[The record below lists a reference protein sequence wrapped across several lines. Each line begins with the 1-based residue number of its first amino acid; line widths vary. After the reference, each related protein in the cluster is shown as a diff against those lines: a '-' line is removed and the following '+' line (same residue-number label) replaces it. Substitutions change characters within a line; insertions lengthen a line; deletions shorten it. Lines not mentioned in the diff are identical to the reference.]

1 MELRHLR
8 YFTIVAEE
16 MNMHRAAERLHI
28 SQPPLSLTIK
38 QIEEEIGVELFT
50 REGRGIQITRAGQI
64 YLDHARKI
72 LADTQAAADQA
83 RQSHL
88 GIVGRL
94 KIGFVSSTVSG
105 VLQTTVAAFKKKYP
119 GIILEMRQST
129 NSAIPQQLQ
138 DRDIDIGIL
147 RLPEHLPS
155 ILTVTE
161 ISRESWCIAIP
172 EKHALAAQQSV
183 SIKDLSGAPLIFYP
197 RWNSPGGY
205 DDVMAMLRDG
215 GIEPQIYQ
223 EATEQMTIAGLVAA
237 GMGVGIVPECMA
249 KIKVPGVTHRSI
261 KKTKGKT
268 GFAFVTRPEKDL
280 LVENFLMIA

>member
-8 YFTIVAEE
+8 YFTVVAEE

-28 SQPPLSLTIK
+28 SQPPLSLSIK
-38 QIEEEIGVELFT
+38 QLEEEIGVELFT
-50 REGRGIQITRAGQI
+50 REGRGIQITRAGQL

-72 LADTQAAADQA
+72 LADTKIAAEQA
-83 RQSHL
+83 RKSHF
-88 GIVGRL
+88 GIVGCL

-119 GIILEMRQST
+119 GIILEIRQST
-129 NSAIPQQLQ
+129 NFSIPQQLL
-138 DRDIDIGIL
+138 DREIDVGIL

-155 ILTVTE
+155 TLAVTE

-172 EKHALAAQQSV
+172 ERHPLSAQESV
-183 SIKDLSGAPLIFYP
+183 SIKDLSGYNLIFYP

-205 DDVMAMLRDG
+205 DDVMTMLRDG

-237 GMGVGIVPECMA
+237 NMGVGIVPECMA
-249 KIKVPGVTHRSI
+249 KIKVPGVTHRPI

-268 GFAFVTRPEKDL
+268 GFAFVARPDRDL
-280 LVENFLMIA
+280 LVENFLKMI